1 MICEAVGGNKNEFK
15 EIQGYIFSRN
25 FKECVNPV
33 ADA

>member
-1 MICEAVGGNKNEFK
+1 MRGCWREQKHEFK

-33 ADA
+33 ADV